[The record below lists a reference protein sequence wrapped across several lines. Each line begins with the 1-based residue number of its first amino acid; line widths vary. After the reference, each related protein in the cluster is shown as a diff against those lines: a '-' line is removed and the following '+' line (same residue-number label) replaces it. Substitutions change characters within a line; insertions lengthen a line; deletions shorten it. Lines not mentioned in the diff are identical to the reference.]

1 MNVDDLAKLIL
12 SISVSIAIL
21 IIAVSLSNLIRQA
34 AQIIKSTKNSIDK
47 INSMTDLLNTVTKS
61 FDLIISVIKKIF

>member
-34 AQIIKSTKNSIDK
+34 AQIIKSTKHSIDK

-61 FDLIISVIKKIF
+61 FDVIISVIKKIF

>member
-12 SISVSIAIL
+12 SISASIAIL

>member
-61 FDLIISVIKKIF
+61 FDVIISVIKKIF

>member
-34 AQIIKSTKNSIDK
+34 AQIIKSTKHSIDK
-47 INSMTDLLNTVTKS
+47 INSMTDLLNTATKS
-61 FDLIISVIKKIF
+61 FDVIISVIKKIF